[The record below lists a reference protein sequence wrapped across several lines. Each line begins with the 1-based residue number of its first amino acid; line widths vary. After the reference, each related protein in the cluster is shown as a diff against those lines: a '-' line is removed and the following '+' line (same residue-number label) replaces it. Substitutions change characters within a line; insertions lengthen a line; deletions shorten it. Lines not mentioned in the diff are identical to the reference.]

1 MKFTFYLSLS
11 TLICATGSATL
22 RGSDGDEMV
31 APPRVFDE
39 QKQQQRQ
46 ILPSSSKWT
55 HREEEEQAPAAVTSS
70 SHGGSTRTLQC
81 NSNQLLRVTLSP
93 DAHSDVDNKFIVSIQ
108 ENNGSWRFL
117 DEKSGTY
124 DGDFTMCLSPGR
136 HKFEAIDSYSD
147 GIKNG
152 GSYKV
157 TLGGSIIFRTPGGE
171 WSRTVHKFD
180 VLGNEQPAPTTGD
193 RAGDREDPDFK
204 LMRSFGTAIPTS
216 VAVFSPP
223 NPPNPPNP
231 APPTTKP
238 SPNPPTPPS
247 EPQGNVELVGNQDHQ
262 VDNNEVVA
270 SGSGNVSAGVMTD
283 RDKLWL
289 KEHNDR
295 RQL

>member
-1 MKFTFYLSLS
+1 
-11 TLICATGSATL
+11 
-22 RGSDGDEMV
+22 
-31 APPRVFDE
+31 
-39 QKQQQRQ
+39 
-46 ILPSSSKWT
+46 
-55 HREEEEQAPAAVTSS
+55 
-70 SHGGSTRTLQC
+70 
-81 NSNQLLRVTLSP
+81 
-93 DAHSDVDNKFIVSIQ
+93 
-108 ENNGSWRFL
+108 
-117 DEKSGTY
+117 
-124 DGDFTMCLSPGR
+124 
-136 HKFEAIDSYSD
+136 
-147 GIKNG
+147 
-152 GSYKV
+152 
-157 TLGGSIIFRTPGGE
+157 
-171 WSRTVHKFD
+171 VHKFD

-216 VAVFSPP
+216 VAVFS
-223 NPPNPPNP
+223 PPNPPNP